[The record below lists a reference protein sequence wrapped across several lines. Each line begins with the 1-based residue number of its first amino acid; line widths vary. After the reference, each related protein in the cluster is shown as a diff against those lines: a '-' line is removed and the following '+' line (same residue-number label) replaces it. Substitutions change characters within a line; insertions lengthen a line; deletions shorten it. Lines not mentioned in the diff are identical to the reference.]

1 MLVTSFEMRGLL
13 LVVPKRFDDP
23 RGYFTEIYNANRM
36 REVGV
41 HETFVQDNLSLSVR
55 AGTVRGLHYQT
66 PPHAQAKLVRVNR
79 GRILDVAVDLR
90 TSSPSYGKHVAVELS
105 AENGAQFFIPSGFAH
120 GFCTLEADTELI
132 YKVSDY
138 YAPQADMGILWSDP
152 DLKID
157 WPVKPEDAIV
167 SDKDAKLPLL
177 KDIVNVF

>member
-1 MLVTSFEMRGLL
+1 MLVTSFEILGLL
-13 LVVPKRFDDP
+13 LVVPKRFNDP

-41 HETFVQDNLSLSVR
+41 NETFVQDNLSLSSR

-66 PPHAQAKLVRVNR
+66 PPHAQAKLVRVSR
-79 GRILDVAVDLR
+79 GRILDIAVDLR
-90 TSSPSYGKHVAVELS
+90 TSSPSYGKHIAVELS

-132 YKVSDY
+132 YKVSNY

-152 DLKID
+152 ELKID

-177 KDIVNVF
+177 KDIVKMF